1 MKKMSNKFIDE
12 AIAILGSRRTRLY
25 GEDFLLTWEKERD
38 DLEYLLVLAG
48 LLKEMRKLNLSP
60 RCFDSG
66 LAVSLFR
73 DKSTR
78 TRFSFA
84 SAANLLGLSTVD
96 LDEEKSQVAHGETV
110 RETAVMISFMA
121 EFIGIRDDLYL
132 GEGNRYMKEVG
143 AALEEGYREKV
154 LPRRTGV
161 INLQCDLDHPTQTL
175 ADLLHLKNCFG
186 SLENLRGK
194 KIAMTWAHSPS
205 YGKPLSVPQGII
217 ALLTRFGMDVDL
229 AFPEGYDLL
238 PGVVETAGR
247 FAAENGGRF
256 RVLNSLEEAFHN
268 ADVVYP
274 KSWAPLEVM
283 KERASLLH
291 ARDVPGLKSLEKRCL
306 EENARHEEWE
316 CNSSHM
322 KITGN
327 GNALYM
333 HCLPA
338 DISGVSCASGEVSKD
353 VFEKYRISTYKE
365 AGFKPYVIAAIMMAM
380 HVEDPAVPLRQL
392 IREGRK
398 RAAG

>member
-1 MKKMSNKFIDE
+1 MNSMTNKFINE
-12 AIAILGSRRTRLY
+12 AIEMIGGRRTRLY
-25 GEDFLLTWEKERD
+25 GEDFLLTWEKEKD

-48 LLKEMRKLNLSP
+48 LLKEMRRQNLSP

-96 LDEEKSQVAHGETV
+96 LDEEKSQVSHGETV

-121 EFIGIRDDLYL
+121 DFIGIRDDLYL
-132 GEGNRYMKEVG
+132 GEGNRYMREVG
-143 AALEEGYREKV
+143 AALEEGHREKV

-186 SLENLRGK
+186 SLEKLRGK
-194 KIAMTWAHSPS
+194 KVAMTWAHSPS

-229 AFPEGYDLL
+229 AYPAGYDLL
-238 PGVVETAGR
+238 PDVVESAGR
-247 FAAENGGRF
+247 YAAENGGRF
-256 RVLNSLEEAFHN
+256 RVLHSLEEAFDK

-274 KSWAPLEVM
+274 KSWAPYEVM
-283 KERASLLH
+283 KQRASLLQ
-291 ARDVPGLKSLEKRCL
+291 AGDAPGLKSLEKQCL
-306 EENARHEEWE
+306 EENARYKHWE
-316 CNSSHM
+316 CKDSLM
-322 KITGN
+322 KLTRK

-338 DISGVSCASGEVSKD
+338 DITGVSCAGGEVSKE
-353 VFEKYRISTYKE
+353 VFEKYRIRTYEE
-365 AGFKPYVIAAIMMAM
+365 AGYKPYVIAAIMMAM
-380 HVEDPAVPLRQL
+380 HYEDPALPLRKV
-392 IREGRK
+392 IREERK
-398 RAAG
+398 RTAG